1 MHSVRIFCD
10 ITVHHSIF
18 KYELNI
24 FTNNIVLF
32 FLLSE
37 YKRYRSYI
45 KKKSDQV
52 LRLRKKAK
60 KDVRGSSCSLTDPS
74 VQRLIE
80 QTSRDLNNHYKQL
93 SDHEKKCLRRHADKN
108 LLKSSIKTT
117 IWYSYISVNVKTAFH
132 NFAWKRSFVIFD
144 LKLFL

>member
-1 MHSVRIFCD
+1 MRKNLFCD
-10 ITVHHSIF
+10 ITLHHSKCEVKI
-18 KYELNI
+18 YA
-24 FTNNIVLF
+24 NNIISF
-32 FLLSE
+32 FISE

-108 LLKSSIKTT
+108 LVKSSIKTP

-132 NFAWKRSFVIFD
+132 NFAWKWRFMIFD
-144 LKLFL
+144 LKLFLQMK

>member
-1 MHSVRIFCD
+1 MILFLFSRKVFKFGNAKEFILR
-10 ITVHHSIF
+10 HHSKCEVKI
-18 KYELNI
+18 YA
-24 FTNNIVLF
+24 NNIISF
-32 FLLSE
+32 FISE

-60 KDVRGSSCSLTDPS
+60 KDVRGSSNSLTDPS

-93 SDHEKKCLRRHADKN
+93 SDHEKKCLRRHVDKN
-108 LLKSSIKTT
+108 LVKSSIKK
-117 IWYSYISVNVKTAFH
+117 N
-132 NFAWKRSFVIFD
+132 
-144 LKLFL
+144 

>member
-1 MHSVRIFCD
+1 MRKNLFCD
-10 ITVHHSIF
+10 ITLHHSKCEVKI
-18 KYELNI
+18 YA
-24 FTNNIVLF
+24 NNIISF
-32 FLLSE
+32 FISE

-60 KDVRGSSCSLTDPS
+60 KDVRGSSNSLTDPS

-108 LLKSSIKTT
+108 LVKSSMKK
-117 IWYSYISVNVKTAFH
+117 N
-132 NFAWKRSFVIFD
+132 
-144 LKLFL
+144 

>member
-1 MHSVRIFCD
+1 MSQISLLTILYR
-10 ITVHHSIF
+10 
-18 KYELNI
+18 
-24 FTNNIVLF
+24 

-108 LLKSSIKTT
+108 LVKSSIK
-117 IWYSYISVNVKTAFH
+117 IPILYSLYVFWSMLNVKTAFH
-132 NFAWKRSFVIFD
+132 NFSWK
-144 LKLFL
+144 LL

>member
-1 MHSVRIFCD
+1 MYFFSQYVRTIMVTKYHCD
-10 ITVHHSIF
+10 INVHHS
-18 KYELNI
+18 KYEVKI
-24 FTNNIVLF
+24 YANNVIF
-32 FLLSE
+32 FLISE

-93 SDHEKKCLRRHADKN
+93 SDHEKKCLRRHADKI
-108 LLKSSIKTT
+108 LVKSSIKK
-117 IWYSYISVNVKTAFH
+117 N
-132 NFAWKRSFVIFD
+132 
-144 LKLFL
+144 

>member
-1 MHSVRIFCD
+1 MSQISLLTILYR
-10 ITVHHSIF
+10 
-18 KYELNI
+18 
-24 FTNNIVLF
+24 

-108 LLKSSIKTT
+108 LVKSSIKTP
-117 IWYSYISVNVKTAFH
+117 IWYSYIDIHIF
-132 NFAWKRSFVIFD
+132 RSM
-144 LKLFL
+144 LKQPFTTLLWSEGLWFLIWSFFFK

>member
-1 MHSVRIFCD
+1 MILFLFSRKVFKFGNAKEFILW
-10 ITVHHSIF
+10 HHSKCEVKI
-18 KYELNI
+18 YA
-24 FTNNIVLF
+24 NNIISF
-32 FLLSE
+32 FISE

-60 KDVRGSSCSLTDPS
+60 KDVRGSSNSLTDPS

-93 SDHEKKCLRRHADKN
+93 SDHEKKCLRRHVDKN
-108 LLKSSIKTT
+108 LIKSSIKK
-117 IWYSYISVNVKTAFH
+117 N
-132 NFAWKRSFVIFD
+132 
-144 LKLFL
+144 